1 MSAATLLEKIEAA
14 VRARDIAEARKGIRL
29 YLKKEG
35 THPAGR
41 AVVAEWFRRLG
52 LYREAYLVVAPK
64 EWKLPR
70 PRSDTGADAEMTETY
85 VWTAYFLDLQGAS
98 PYALA
103 LLDRLAPE
111 TLSSLSIAAT
121 IQMSNSNFAA
131 AIANFRTYFQRF
143 VGVEGYP
150 QKMLRI
156 SLADSLAG
164 LGRFEE
170 AFAELGRVH
179 AEAGERFLSGILFQA
194 AGEYH
199 AKRGEYALA
208 LSEMDRALEY
218 FPSAEGTVDSAFL
231 DKWRGVALA
240 GLGRK
245 EEAAAAFAKALA
257 VLDKPDH
264 RPEMILAAYICMDR
278 AGLLDP
284 ERASLIA
291 AYPGLSAGFLA
302 HPGLRPAAEW
312 IGGASAS
319 IRIHPSR
326 DEWSEDGK
334 HRLGI
339 PLEIKLLGH
348 VRSADRIGISVERLK
363 PLLWPEE
370 MSAFLQLDA
379 RIAKLLQRLRTE
391 YGIVMK
397 IENGRIR
404 ADESVL
410 ATVAVETTYEPRP
423 WTYGEA
429 NPEFEAGPFAEYY
442 GLGRTIAFKRLAD
455 AVEAGSLTKRVDGRR
470 VLYRIHL

>member
-1 MSAATLLEKIEAA
+1 MSDVSLSEKIEAA

-35 THPAGR
+35 SRPAGR

-70 PRSDTGADAEMTETY
+70 PGADAETTETY

-111 TLSSLSIAAT
+111 TLSSLSVAAT
-121 IQMSNSNFAA
+121 IQMSNYGFAA
-131 AIANFRTYFQRF
+131 AIAYFRTYFRRF

-164 LGRFEE
+164 LGRFDE
-170 AFAELGRVH
+170 ALAELGGVR

-199 AKRGEYALA
+199 ARRGDFALA
-208 LSEMDRALEY
+208 LSEMDRSVEF
-218 FPSAEGTVDSAFL
+218 FPKGEGTVDSAFL
-231 DKWRGVALA
+231 DKWRGVAYA

-245 EEAAAAFAKALA
+245 EDAEVAFAKALA

-264 RPEMILAAYICMDR
+264 RPEMILDAYVCMDR

-284 ERASLIA
+284 ERATLIA

-302 HPGLRPAAEW
+302 KPGLRPAADW
-312 IGGASAS
+312 IGGQGAS
-319 IRIHPSR
+319 IRIHPAR
-326 DEWSEDGK
+326 DEWSVDGK

-339 PLEIKLLGH
+339 PLEIELLGY
-348 VRSADRIGISVERLK
+348 VRCADRIGVSVERLK

-370 MSAFLQLDA
+370 MSAFLQLDP
-379 RIAKLLQRLRTE
+379 RVAKLIQRLRTE
-391 YGIVMK
+391 YGITMK
-397 IENGRIR
+397 IEAGRIR
-404 ADESVL
+404 ADEVVRK
-410 ATVAVETTYEPRP
+410 TVAVETTYDPRP
-423 WTYGEA
+423 WTFAEA

-455 AVEAGSLTKRVDGRR
+455 AVEAGSLTKRTDGRR
-470 VLYRIHL
+470 VLYRIHV